1 MFNFNNLIMKTVC
14 GLDVHKDTIFVCTLN
29 EQGASVLGEFTT
41 MTPDLNRLRDYLK
54 EQCVEQVAM
63 ESTGIYW
70 IPIWR
75 VLEERSD
82 FELILVN
89 PYFIKQVPGRK
100 TDVKDSQWIA
110 MLLMKGLLRGSYI
123 PDRRIRELR
132 EYGRKAVKLCGQLN
146 RIEME
151 IDRQLS
157 KCNIRI
163 TSLASTINSQ
173 TVMKVVQAIIGG
185 ETRSEVLETM
195 VHGRIRN
202 KYKEQVRASLTGTI
216 APYDILLLRQS
227 YQAHNLFLD
236 QQEELNQAML
246 AICEADFQQE
256 LALLCSMPGI
266 KKIAAMQI
274 IAEVGFSV
282 KAFITA
288 AALCGWAGLRPRNDE
303 SAGKIKSKKILHGNK
318 YIRRILVQCAWAS
331 SRTKGSWFKWK
342 FDELSKRMTSKKAL
356 IAIARKMLV
365 VVWCILETGVPY
377 QPRPIIPDENKR
389 NRQIQYHRKQ
399 LEALL
404 T

>member
-1 MFNFNNLIMKTVC
+1 MKTVC
-14 GLDVHKDTIFVCTLN
+14 GLDVHKDTIFACTLN
-29 EQGASVLGEFTT
+29 QNGDQDISECST
-41 MTPDLNRLRDYLK
+41 MTPDLLRLRDRLK
-54 EQCVEQVAM
+54 ELGVRRVAM

-75 VLEERSD
+75 VLESD

-123 PDRRIRELR
+123 PEKRIQELR
-132 EYGRKAVKLCGQLN
+132 EYGRRAVKLCGQLN
-146 RIEME
+146 RTEMD

-163 TSLASTINSQ
+163 TSLASSINTQS
-173 TVMKVVQAIIGG
+173 VMKVVQAIIEG
-185 ETRSEVLETM
+185 ETRPEVLETL

-216 APYDILLLRQS
+216 APHDVLLLRQS
-227 YQAHNLFLD
+227 YQVHNLFLA
-236 QQEELNQAML
+236 QQEELNQAMSV
-246 AICEADFQQE
+246 ICEADYQKE
-256 LALLCSMPGI
+256 LSLLCSIPGVQ
-266 KKIAAMQI
+266 KNSAMQI

-318 YIRRILVQCAWAS
+318 YVRRVLVQCAWAA
-331 SRTKGSWFKWK
+331 SRTKGCWFKWK
-342 FDELSKRMTSKKAL
+342 FDELNKRMTSKKAL

-365 VVWCILETGVPY
+365 VIWCILYSRAPY
-377 QPRPIIPDENKR
+377 QERPIIPDENKR
-389 NRQIQYHRKQ
+389 QRQIQYYRKQ
-399 LEALL
+399 LDALL